1 MNETEK
7 SLWAVMKQHW
17 LTLGGGLFVMFS
29 IYTND
34 ANQTKQLAT
43 IDARVSVLEQAR
55 AADDTRWAVLGVK
68 LDTIQNDLTDIK
80 TQIKKE
86 NK

>member
-1 MNETEK
+1 MNDTEK
-7 SLWAVMKQHW
+7 SVLAIIKQHW

-43 IDARVSVLEQAR
+43 IDARVSTLEQAR

-68 LDTIQNDLTDIK
+68 LDTIQTDLTDIK
-80 TQIKKE
+80 TQLKKG
-86 NK
+86 N